1 MATLKNTTINDT
13 GGATWNPGANSIN
26 VSNNSGWIFTAP
38 PSPSTNTGNF
48 FLFF

>member
-26 VSNNSGWIFTAP
+26 VSNNSGWIF
-38 PSPSTNTGNF
+38 SVLGGNF
-48 FLFF
+48 FLFFN